1 MPDQQIHLSDQDIER
16 IADRVYD
23 RIYADL
29 GRSVIKKALWPMLAA
44 SMAAWV
50 FLSGKWPFK

>member
-1 MPDQQIHLSDQDIER
+1 MPETKVHLSDEDIEK

-29 GRSVIKKALWPMLAA
+29 GRSIMKKALWPML
-44 SMAAWV
+44 MAAMAVWV